1 MHVRPSTDAMAP
13 ASDMPETPDT
23 PETPNTPDTL
33 DTSAAAPLLRLSG
46 VARSFGEGVGAVTV
60 LRDVELVIRRGEMVA
75 IMGPSGSGKS
85 TLMNVLGC
93 LDRASSGCYEIDGRD
108 VASLSDDDL
117 AALRREHFGFIFQRY
132 HLMGHLT
139 AQGNVEV
146 PAVYAGT
153 SKTARAQRSA
163 ALLGRLGLGGHLSH
177 RPSQMSGGQQQ
188 RVSIARALMNGGDI
202 ILADEPTGALDSRS
216 GLEVMQIL
224 CELHARGHTIILV
237 THDPGVAAWA
247 QRVIEIADGRIVR
260 DRVNETPRTD
270 ELAAL
275 TRERTQTQSR
285 SQSQSQEDTHA
296 GQVAPT
302 AEETAPQT
310 DDVTLQKLPSVEA
323 RRRWFAGWPKFSE
336 SLSMAWHALASHRLR
351 TGLTMLGIV
360 IGITSVVSLS
370 AIGEGTKRRVLNDI
384 GSIAPNTITV
394 LRGRDFNDD
403 KAAEIRTLLPRDAE
417 LLAAQPYTDSVS
429 PQVNAR
435 TVRVRFGRIDTDAQV
450 HGEGANFLR
459 ANGLKLARGRGF
471 DTSEVERQA
480 QVAVIGENA
489 LRKLMP
495 NGGDPIGQIVL
506 AGSLPLRVIG
516 VVRDRSSMFVSRSLN
531 LYVPWSTAASR
542 LAGQQH
548 LEAIT
553 VRILD
558 GHPPSAAEAGIV
570 RVLTRAHGNKDFFTF
585 NMDTVVKSISRTSQM
600 LTLLLSFVALI
611 SLVVGGIG
619 VANIMLVSV
628 TERTREI
635 GIRRAIGARRQD
647 ILRQFLI
654 EAVLVCLMGGAV
666 GVVLSYAIGQLVA
679 FVVPQVAVVFSVN
692 TLAAAVLCAS
702 VIGVAS
708 GWWPSRSAARL
719 DPVDAL
725 ARE

>member
-1 MHVRPSTDAMAP
+1 M
-13 ASDMPETPDT
+13 
-23 PETPNTPDTL
+23 
-33 DTSAAAPLLRLSG
+33 TSAAAPLLRLTGIS
-46 VARSFGEGVGAVTV
+46 RTFGEGVGAVTV
-60 LRDVELVIRRGEMVA
+60 LRDVELEIGRGEMVA

-93 LDRASSGCYEIDGRD
+93 LDRASGGRYEIDGHD
-108 VASLSDDDL
+108 VASLTDDAL
-117 AALRREHFGFIFQRY
+117 AARRREYFGFIFQRY

-153 SKTARAQRSA
+153 SKQQRSQRSA
-163 ALLGRLGLGGHLSH
+163 ALLERLGLGKHLSH

-202 ILADEPTGALDSRS
+202 ILADEPTGALDSHS

-224 CELHARGHTIILV
+224 RELHARGHTIILV
-237 THDPGVAAWA
+237 THDPGVAKWA

-260 DRVNETPRTD
+260 DRRNETPDVPMPDTTQAP
-270 ELAAL
+270 AARYE
-275 TRERTQTQSR
+275 TSREGSPHDLPRMAAAASP
-285 SQSQSQEDTHA
+285 
-296 GQVAPT
+296 G
-302 AEETAPQT
+302 ETP
-310 DDVTLQKLPSVEA
+310 
-323 RRRWFAGWPKFSE
+323 RRRLPRWLGDWISGWPTFSE

-351 TGLTMLGIV
+351 TGLTMLGII

-384 GSIAPNTITV
+384 GNIAPNTITV
-394 LRGRDFNDD
+394 LRGKDFNDD
-403 KAAEIRTLLPRDAE
+403 KAAEIRTLLPRDAV
-417 LLAAQPYTDSVS
+417 LLAAQPYTDSVT
-429 PQVNAR
+429 PQVGPRTAR
-435 TVRVRFGRIDTDAQV
+435 MRYGRLDTDAQV
-450 HGEGANFLR
+450 HGEGADFLR
-459 ANGLKLARGRGF
+459 ANGLKLARGRSF
-471 DTSEVERQA
+471 DAAEVERQA
-480 QVAVIGENA
+480 QVALLGENT
-489 LRKLMP
+489 LKKLMP
-495 NGGDPIGQIVL
+495 NGGDPVGQIVL
-506 AGSLPLRVIG
+506 AGSLPLRIIG

-531 LYVPWSTAASR
+531 VYAPWTTVASR

-548 LEAIT
+548 LESIT

-558 GHPPSAAEAGIV
+558 GHPPAAAEAGII
-570 RVLTRAHGNKDFFTF
+570 RVLTRAHGQKDFFTF
-585 NMDTVVKSISRTSQM
+585 NMDTIVKSISRTSQM

-619 VANIMLVSV
+619 VMNIMLVSV

-666 GVVLSYAIGQLVA
+666 GVTLSYAIGWLVA
-679 FVVPQVAVVFSVN
+679 AVVPQVAVVFSAN
-692 TLAAAVLCAS
+692 TFIAAVVCACA
-702 VIGVAS
+702 IGVVS
-708 GWWPSRSAARL
+708 GWWPARSAARL

>member
-1 MHVRPSTDAMAP
+1 MTHADV
-13 ASDMPETPDT
+13 
-23 PETPNTPDTL
+23 
-33 DTSAAAPLLRLSG
+33 PLLCLSG
-46 VARSFGEGVGAVTV
+46 ISRTFGGGVGAVSV
-60 LRDVELVIRRGEMVA
+60 LRDVDLVIRRGEMVA

-93 LDRASSGCYEIDGRD
+93 LDRASAGRYEIDGRD
-108 VASLSDDDL
+108 VASLSDDEL
-117 AALRREHFGFIFQRY
+117 AQLRREYFGFIFQRY

-153 SKTARAQRSA
+153 SRAQRASRSV
-163 ALLGRLGLGGHLSH
+163 ALLDRLGLDRHHAH
-177 RPSQMSGGQQQ
+177 RPAQMSGGQQQ

-202 ILADEPTGALDSRS
+202 ILADEPTGALDSHS
-216 GLEVMQIL
+216 GLEVMHIL
-224 CELHARGHTIILV
+224 RELHARGHTIILV

-247 QRVIEIADGRIVR
+247 QRVIEIADGRIQR
-260 DRVNETPRTD
+260 DRINVTPQASPPSPASPASMASTAGHLSDDPERATSR
-270 ELAAL
+270 EASSALSVTSPAIASLRASRRHTL
-275 TRERTQTQSR
+275 TRW
-285 SQSQSQEDTHA
+285 
-296 GQVAPT
+296 
-302 AEETAPQT
+302 
-310 DDVTLQKLPSVEA
+310 LQ
-323 RRRWFAGWPKFSE
+323 GWPTFAE

-351 TGLTMLGIV
+351 TGLTMLGII

-370 AIGEGTKRRVLNDI
+370 AIGEGTKRRVLDDI
-384 GSIAPNTITV
+384 GNIAPNTITV
-394 LRGRDFNDD
+394 LRGKDFNDD
-403 KAAEIRTLLPRDAE
+403 KAAEIRTLLPRDAS

-429 PQVNAR
+429 PQVGPRTAR
-435 TVRVRFGRIDTDAQV
+435 MRFGRLDTDAQV
-450 HGEGANFLR
+450 HGEGADFLR
-459 ANGLKLARGRGF
+459 ANGLKLARGRSF
-471 DTSEVERQA
+471 DATEVERQA
-480 QVAVIGENA
+480 QVALLGENT

-495 NGGDPIGQIVL
+495 NGGDPVGQIVL

-516 VVRDRSSMFVSRSLN
+516 VVKDRSSMFVSRALN
-531 LYVPWSTAASR
+531 VYVPWTTVASR

-548 LEAIT
+548 LESIT

-558 GHPPSAAEAGIV
+558 GHPPAAAEAGIV
-570 RVLTRAHGNKDFFTF
+570 RVLTRAHGQKDFFTF
-585 NMDTVVKSISRTSQM
+585 NMDTIVKSISRTSQM

-619 VANIMLVSV
+619 VMNIMLVSV

-666 GVVLSYAIGQLVA
+666 GVALSYAIGWLVST
-679 FVVPQVAVVFSVN
+679 FVPQVAVVFSAK
-692 TLAAAVLCAS
+692 TFAAALSCACA
-702 VIGVAS
+702 IGMLS
-708 GWWPSRSAARL
+708 GWLPARSAARL

>member
-1 MHVRPSTDAMAP
+1 MPDDVRDG
-13 ASDMPETPDT
+13 
-23 PETPNTPDTL
+23 
-33 DTSAAAPLLRLSG
+33 TSVCVPLLRLSG

-60 LRDVELVIRRGEMVA
+60 LRDVELVIQRGEMVA

-153 SKTARAQRSA
+153 TKTARAQRSA

-260 DRVNETPRTD
+260 DRVNETPRTA

-275 TRERTQTQSR
+275 TRERTQTQT
-285 SQSQSQEDTHA
+285 QIQAQTQTETKEDTRASQIDHTRA
-296 GQVAPT
+296 AEAPT
-302 AEETAPQT
+302 P
-310 DDVTLQKLPSVEA
+310 DDIAIQKPPAVEV
-323 RRRWFAGWPKFSE
+323 RRRWLAGWPKFSE

-471 DTSEVERQA
+471 DTGEVERQA

-531 LYVPWSTAASR
+531 LYVPWTTAASR

-692 TLAAAVLCAS
+692 TFAAAVLCAS

>member
-1 MHVRPSTDAMAP
+1 MTHPP
-13 ASDMPETPDT
+13 A
-23 PETPNTPDTL
+23 
-33 DTSAAAPLLRLSG
+33 ALLRLTG
-46 VARSFGEGVGAVTV
+46 VSRTFGEGVGAVTV
-60 LRDVELVIRRGEMVA
+60 LRDVELEIARGEMVA

-93 LDRASSGCYEIDGRD
+93 LDRASAGHYQIEGRD
-108 VASLSDDDL
+108 VASLSDDAL
-117 AALRREHFGFIFQRY
+117 AELRREHFGFIFQRY

-153 SKTARAQRSA
+153 PRARRSAQSA
-163 ALLGRLGLGGHLSH
+163 ALLDRLGLGRHLSH

-202 ILADEPTGALDSRS
+202 ILADEPTGALDSHS
-216 GLEVMQIL
+216 GLEVMHIL
-224 CELHARGHTIILV
+224 RELHARGHTIILV

-260 DRVNETPRTD
+260 DRMNETPHVPTGSHEGKFAETVNSVGSSESASFVAGGKPATATYAPGTPQRD
-270 ELAAL
+270 AASSSVGV
-275 TRERTQTQSR
+275 TPAVTPRR
-285 SQSQSQEDTHA
+285 S
-296 GQVAPT
+296 GP
-302 AEETAPQT
+302 
-310 DDVTLQKLPSVEA
+310 A
-323 RRRWFAGWPKFSE
+323 RWLSGWPTFSE

-370 AIGEGTKRRVLNDI
+370 AIGEGTKQRVLNDI
-384 GSIAPNTITV
+384 GNIAPNTITV
-394 LRGRDFNDD
+394 LRGKDFNDD
-403 KAAEIRTLLPRDAE
+403 KAAEIRTLLPRDAA
-417 LLAAQPYTDSVS
+417 LLRAQPYTDSVT
-429 PQVNAR
+429 PQVGPR
-435 TVRVRFGRIDTDAQV
+435 TTRMRFGRLDTDAQV
-450 HGEGANFLR
+450 HGEGADFLR
-459 ANGLKLARGRGF
+459 ANGLKLALGRSF
-471 DTSEVERQA
+471 DATEVERQA
-480 QVAVIGENA
+480 QVALLGENT
-489 LRKLMP
+489 LRKLLP

-506 AGSLPLRVIG
+506 AGSLPLRIIG
-516 VVRDRSSMFVSRSLN
+516 VVRDRSSMFVSRQN
-531 LYVPWSTAASR
+531 NVYVPWTTVASR

-548 LEAIT
+548 LESIT

-558 GHPPSAAEAGIV
+558 GHPPSAAEAGII
-570 RVLTRAHGNKDFFTF
+570 RVLTRAHGQKDFFTF
-585 NMDTVVKSISRTSQM
+585 NMDTIVKSISRTSQM

-619 VANIMLVSV
+619 VMNIMLVSV

-666 GVVLSYAIGQLVA
+666 GVALSYAIGWLVVHA
-679 FVVPQVAVVFSVN
+679 VPQVSVVFSVN
-692 TLAAAVLCAS
+692 TFAAAVACACA
-702 VIGVAS
+702 IGVIS
-708 GWWPSRSAARL
+708 GWWPARSAARL

>member
-1 MHVRPSTDAMAP
+1 M
-13 ASDMPETPDT
+13 
-23 PETPNTPDTL
+23 
-33 DTSAAAPLLRLSG
+33 TSAAAPLLRLTG
-46 VARSFGEGVGAVTV
+46 VSRTFGEGVGTVTV
-60 LRDVELVIRRGEMVA
+60 LRDVELEIGRGEMVA

-93 LDRASSGCYEIDGRD
+93 LDRASGGHYEIDGQD
-108 VASLSDDDL
+108 VASLSDDAL
-117 AALRREHFGFIFQRY
+117 AARRRESFGFIFQRY

-153 SKTARAQRSA
+153 PKAIRASRSG
-163 ALLGRLGLGGHLSH
+163 ALLERLGLGKHLSH

-224 CELHARGHTIILV
+224 RELHARGHTIILV

-260 DRVNETPRTD
+260 DRVNDTPQATLPDAAATAQRAPSHNDNLDDRTPV
-270 ELAAL
+270 AAA
-275 TRERTQTQSR
+275 TEPHR
-285 SQSQSQEDTHA
+285 SSTGWMS
-296 GQVAPT
+296 
-302 AEETAPQT
+302 
-310 DDVTLQKLPSVEA
+310 
-323 RRRWFAGWPKFSE
+323 GWPTFSE

-351 TGLTMLGIV
+351 TGLTMLGII

-384 GSIAPNTITV
+384 GNIAPNTITV
-394 LRGRDFNDD
+394 LRGKDFNDD
-403 KAAEIRTLLPRDAE
+403 KAAEIRTLLPRDAA
-417 LLAAQPYTDSVS
+417 LLAAQPYTDSVT
-429 PQVNAR
+429 PQLGPRTAR
-435 TVRVRFGRIDTDAQV
+435 MRFGRLDTDAQV
-450 HGEGANFLR
+450 YGEGADFMR
-459 ANGLKLARGRGF
+459 ANGLKLARGRSF

-480 QVAVIGENA
+480 QVALLGENT

-495 NGGDPIGQIVL
+495 NGGDPVGQIVL
-506 AGSLPLRVIG
+506 AGSLPLRIIG

-531 LYVPWSTAASR
+531 VYVPWTTVASR

-548 LEAIT
+548 LESIT

-558 GHPPSAAEAGIV
+558 GHPPAAAEAGII
-570 RVLTRAHGNKDFFTF
+570 RVLTRAHGQKDFFTF
-585 NMDTVVKSISRTSQM
+585 NMDTLVKSISRTSQM

-619 VANIMLVSV
+619 VMNIMLVSV

-666 GVVLSYAIGQLVA
+666 GVALSYAIGWLVA
-679 FVVPQVAVVFSVN
+679 TFVPQVAVVFS
-692 TLAAAVLCAS
+692 THMFTAAVACAC
-702 VIGVAS
+702 VIGVVS
-708 GWWPSRSAARL
+708 GWWPARSAARL